1 MREPWSI
8 VADHPANGEPF
19 GIVMEDGSHSP
30 EEAETIARA
39 LLSTCRLL
47 GSYLPTKT
55 CNTPEGCY
63 LFAYRTEPSGPLRLG
78 HIWAT
83 SHNDA
88 KLRLAIL
95 AEEGILFMPS
105 SG

>member
-19 GIVMEDGSHSP
+19 GIVMEDGSYTAA
-30 EEAETIARA
+30 EAEHIARS
-39 LLSTCRLL
+39 LLATCRLL
-47 GSYLPTKT
+47 GTYIPTRT
-55 CNTPEGCY
+55 VQSLEGCY
-63 LFAYRTEPSGPLRLG
+63 LFAYRSDANGPLRLG

-83 SHNDA
+83 CHNDA
-88 KLRLAIL
+88 QLRLAIL
-95 AEEGILFMPS
+95 AEEGVLFMPS